1 MGFPRQEYWGGLP
14 FPSPGDL
21 PYPGIELASPALQ
34 VNSLPLSHLESLGA
48 SLSPRFYF
56 CTWQLP
62 VFTLECKQHRE
73 DHTLKKLVTIVKR
86 LVFRSSI
93 FFPCHVNI
101 YGMII
106 LNMPAN
112 LENSAV
118 ATGLEKVSFHS
129 TPKKG
134 NAKECS
140 NYHTIALISHASKVM
155 LKILQ
160 ARLQQ
165 YMN

>member
-1 MGFPRQEYWGGLP
+1 MLYPQGTLSSPLYLVSMPSFILWTIALQADLSMGFPRQEYWGGLP

-93 FFPCHVNI
+93 FSPCHVNI

-106 LNMPAN
+106 LCIHSLLPFY
-112 LENSAV
+112 LNSF
-118 ATGLEKVSFHS
+118 GFNSMRHFSL
-129 TPKKG
+129 
-134 NAKECS
+134 N
-140 NYHTIALISHASKVM
+140 
-155 LKILQ
+155 
-160 ARLQQ
+160 
-165 YMN
+165 